1 MVKAAGISRLMT
13 FAVVLAILACTDST
27 SPDNAA
33 EPTVAAPAPSA
44 PAGGPLQTIGESL
57 VDATDWVFVAIA
69 DDGVRVKMKSAIK
82 QLADDLVA
90 GRNSDAKRDV
100 SALRANLA
108 SLQDL
113 APALGPIGVALDQI
127 DSEFAKLAE

>member
-33 EPTVAAPAPSA
+33 EPTVAAPTPSA
-44 PAGGPLQTIGESL
+44 PAGSLQTIGESL